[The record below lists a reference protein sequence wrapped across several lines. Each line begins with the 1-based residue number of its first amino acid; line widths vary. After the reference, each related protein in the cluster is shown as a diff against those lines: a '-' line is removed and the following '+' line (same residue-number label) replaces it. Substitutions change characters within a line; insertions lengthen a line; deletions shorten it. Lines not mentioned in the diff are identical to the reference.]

1 VSIYVET
8 LIRTPLEA
16 VWTHTQRPEL
26 HQRWDLRFTRIEYM
40 PRADLNAP
48 QLFRYATRIGF
59 GLEIDG
65 AGESLGQR
73 DLPDGSSVSALSF
86 GSSDP
91 RSLIREGSG
100 YWKYVPTDAGVRF
113 LTSYDYEPRYGRIG
127 KALDSLLFRPL
138 MGWATAW
145 SFDRLRIWL
154 EQKTEP
160 NVALRHALIHAI
172 ARLALAFVFVYQ
184 GAVPKLFGRNVD
196 ELSML
201 SSMGVPLNLLGGAV
215 SLVGIAEII
224 LGICLFA
231 VWRSRWPLVVTLV
244 LMTLATLT
252 VSIAAPSFLSA
263 AFNPISLNLAV
274 AAIAT
279 IDLLT
284 DPERTPT
291 ASRCLRTPP
300 LNKS

>member
-1 VSIYVET
+1 
-8 LIRTPLEA
+8 
-16 VWTHTQRPEL
+16 
-26 HQRWDLRFTRIEYM
+26 M